1 MAAGKK
7 SFRRSNQSDVNR
19 TETLME
25 FSIAFFSD
33 RDKSKSVENVYNV
46 SVTSVA
52 EFIFLTVPCE
62 QALPSRAA

>member
-7 SFRRSNQSDVNR
+7 SFRRSNQSDVDR
-19 TETLME
+19 KETLME
-25 FSIAFFSD
+25 FSVAFFSD

-52 EFIFLTVPCE
+52 EFIFLTVPCG